1 MNLPETEKRYRV
13 YKHTVPDGR
22 VYIGMTCK
30 TVKARWDS
38 GYYGNDDFFKII
50 KKYGWEGIKHEIIAD
65 NLTKEEAELIERKSI
80 AEHRSN
86 EEKYG
91 FNFDSGGNF
100 GKKRCTRTKKKMSKT
115 ATQLHFGDRLHT
127 KEVVAKRAIT
137 QTGRKLSD
145 ETKRRIGDSHR
156 GSKSVSAKRVNQIDR
171 YNGKIIKTWDCTMDV
186 ERALGYKNS
195 AISRC
200 CSGGRPT
207 AYGYV
212 WRYEAV

>member
-1 MNLPETEKRYRV
+1 M
-13 YKHTVPDGR
+13 GR
-22 VYIGMTCK
+22 
-30 TVKARWDS
+30 
-38 GYYGNDDFFKII
+38 
-50 KKYGWEGIKHEIIAD
+50 IKHEIISD

-171 YNGKIIKTWDCTMDV
+171 YSGKIIKTWDCTMDV
-186 ERALGYKNS
+186 ERTLGYKNS